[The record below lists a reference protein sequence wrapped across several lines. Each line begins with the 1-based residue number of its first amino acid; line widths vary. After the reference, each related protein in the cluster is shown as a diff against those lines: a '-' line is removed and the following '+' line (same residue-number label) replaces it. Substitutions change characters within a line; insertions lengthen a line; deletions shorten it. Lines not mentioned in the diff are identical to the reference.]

1 MNAIFEVELDQKDTR
16 CTNTKVKCVCHRFLR
31 SQSYRAVALALGIRG
46 HNHQITWA
54 PAVKAFIRGAY
65 PVGDGVPAGIDVP
78 AMEPD
83 EIRAW
88 ETEPNPTEEQIE
100 EIDATALRPLAF
112 YIGATGLVPEGW
124 EVVLIARPSLLRKP
138 LKDLRRIYAV
148 AVAGAVAKASKQ
160 AE

>member
-1 MNAIFEVELDQKDTR
+1 MHPLNCAFSQGEDPASPPVRDNPYCPWFLNALFEAELEQKDAR

-54 PAVKAFIRGAY
+54 PPVKAFIRGAY
-65 PVGDGVPAGIDVP
+65 PVGDGVPAGTDVP

-88 ETEPNPTEEQIE
+88 ETEPNPTEEQVE
-100 EIDATALRPLAF
+100 EWVSVLRRVCPATA
-112 YIGATGLVPEGW
+112 
-124 EVVLIARPSLLRKP
+124 
-138 LKDLRRIYAV
+138 D
-148 AVAGAVAKASKQ
+148 
-160 AE
+160 